1 MSQPDEKELGEEMK
15 PDPIEDGVATK
26 QTELRKILFKHLVEP
41 TLALRMTHPDYN
53 LTKEGYDI
61 LIENTI
67 EDITAYIR
75 SCLPEDWTSME
86 CIEYDARCEG
96 ANDMKAEILKNLE
109 AK

>member
-1 MSQPDEKELGEEMK
+1 MK

-41 TLALRMTHPDYN
+41 TLALRMTHPDCN

-75 SCLPEDWTSME
+75 SCVPEEKGLTNWLPENKEWNACRNQM
-86 CIEYDARCEG
+86 I
-96 ANDMKAEILKNLE
+96 KNLE
-109 AK
+109 KK